1 MANPNSK
8 PRGLRLVQKVELPK
22 GHVRL
27 RLILAVVFLV
37 IGGLAIWWGLTAALN
52 EDPGWRTIEVDAQ
65 GVHCGEDFEFV
76 YDLGRAGASATVEL
90 KELTLIYSEATKKA
104 YEIFHE
110 SLEVE
115 NVNNLAYLSAHP
127 NEAVTV
133 DPALYK
139 AFALINR
146 YENRNLFMGPV
157 YELSGNLFQSENDA
171 FAASFDPAK
180 NPELAQT
187 VAKIVEFAAD
197 PEHISIQ
204 LLGNNQVRLCV
215 SSKYLEYVRQEQIAA
230 LVDFGW
236 MKNAFIVD
244 FFAETLAQR
253 GYVHGHITSH
263 DGFTRNLDNRGV
275 EFGYNLF
282 DYYGDGL
289 YLPAA
294 MQYSRPISIAYL
306 RGYPMDGKDV
316 GRYYRYSNGDVVAP
330 YVDPN
335 DGRHK
340 FAADNLV
347 SYSYDAGCSEL
358 LMQMASVYTADSL
371 DTDKLN
377 SLTDQKVYSV
387 WFAEKEARYNEQ
399 GLKIQIKE
407 AAGTAYTAAYA
418 GK

>member
-1 MANPNSK
+1 M
-8 PRGLRLVQKVELPK
+8 VQKVELPK

-110 SLEVE
+110 ALEVE

-347 SYSYDAGCSEL
+347 SYSYDVGCSEL

-407 AAGTAYTAAYA
+407 DAGTAYTAAYA